1 MWISHCK
8 KSSCIYNIAS
18 FGISRLPQKG
28 ISNVAVVKP
37 IDKFLLVCGLSSLK
51 ARHISLKKA
60 GVFSTVRHP
69 KISNRE
75 KAIVTSLNLCN
86 VWPDNIVP
94 HGNTKS
100 LFTTEGIGCDEPL
113 KREKLWINSSG
124 EMFFSLLTVFF

>member
-1 MWISHCK
+1 M
-8 KSSCIYNIAS
+8 
-18 FGISRLPQKG
+18 
-28 ISNVAVVKP
+28 AVVKP

-124 EMFFSLLTVFF
+124 EMFFSLLTVFFDSTSTCLYIDSEGIKALECNYIYYDTKDN